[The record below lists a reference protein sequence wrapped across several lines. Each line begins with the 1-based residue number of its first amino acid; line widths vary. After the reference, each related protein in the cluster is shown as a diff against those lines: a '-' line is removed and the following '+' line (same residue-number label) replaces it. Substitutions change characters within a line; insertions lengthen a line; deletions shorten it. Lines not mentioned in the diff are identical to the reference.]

1 MAAVIGLR
9 GMARRDDFILS
20 TNKAGSGNF
29 DDIQYTK
36 GKTRYYLQLK
46 HTDNPDNTKLVH
58 SDLVPLLNQCFES
71 CCSIIQ
77 EPTFKELESA
87 EFIIYTNKQLGP
99 KLLEHNRRPRVIDVI
114 LKTCDT
120 GEVFN
125 FTPDWNKET
134 NVYTLVKNKVME
146 SKEFSSLSL
155 QERDFKLKMIGK
167 FLKKLI
173 MVTGQK
179 EHKEID
185 NVIIEEI
192 RNLDEGTVEHK
203 EYVTVEQEEYERELP
218 HFLTPLHLWW
228 RKKKEEKEPM
238 TPETLK
244 KWLQE
249 AKTKACASFVRSL
262 FDNCKQ
268 KIFRTGITF
277 SKREISRLHAELSNE
292 RAVHLRSDALSL
304 GSILLLDC
312 LKTSKCIFV
321 TFESLQSNTMLPL
334 HAWLGGD
341 WEWLIVFCDSTVQQ
355 SDISDTCIKIY
366 EIIKANHSTKRAII
380 LNACSVQQ
388 ISSFVTKE
396 HIFNFEQLSK
406 KTQDKLLDK
415 HIDFQGRKE
424 TMRSVLERH
433 DNVQHVLG
441 HELVTGLIN
450 DGTAV
455 NIGGTLQ
462 VNEGYYAPRELEM
475 YIKLHS
481 NVLQNLD
488 EVFAVSGTTRQDLLK
503 TVPPGTIVECV
514 WEGGDLRDFTEDM
527 SRRIFLLPDEGAK
540 KSFLAIGE
548 KLQGKTLHWIEFK
561 QEELLWK
568 MSQGGT
574 DSLLDYIDADKTGAD
589 KRILAEFMRRDN
601 REVNEDSI
609 LDLGVRTVLVVDEPG
624 MGKSSTT
631 RQVAWNTKLADPT
644 SWVLHVNWNDHT
656 GKLQDI
662 DAATFNF
669 DSLFEFLC
677 STAFPE
683 SKYPEINRKLL
694 KHALQYSGNVIVLMD
709 GFDEISPTHA
719 DKANAILSEL
729 MKTEVKRV
737 WVTSRPVEKERLERQ
752 LSVLSFSMKRLS
764 RASQKEMLRTLWE
777 YEADEKEKELNDFL
791 GNVNQSVHDNN
802 FTGCPLYI
810 TMIATVCKRDKE
822 TLLTSE
828 SLWPDIDIVHLYEA
842 FFDEKLHIY
851 LTEKEKPDIT
861 KPSVLGSHKYKK
873 QKLLEDFEKCALVAI
888 LPPDILKSLHDNEI
902 EDEIQPFLEAVQA
915 GEDKTG
921 IVMNVVNGKPQFVHR
936 TFAEFFT
943 ARWFSR
949 KFKFNRSVLEDILFD
964 RGYRFMRDMFDRMLA
979 KGCPLHCAVLG
990 KNVINFRKLLE
1001 EGNKVNAVDK
1011 GGRTV
1016 LHIDTDNITR
1026 YFTIHCT
1033 SKDGGSL
1040 DKTDSVLQWTPLQ
1053 YAIKYGDWH
1062 NVESLLQNSVDR
1074 SGLDMIKPRAQDR
1087 DYIDP
1092 IIIQAATF
1100 GQVLLLEFL
1109 CGIGVNIHQASYG
1122 GFRSPLHAAVYRQQ
1136 LPAISLLIKHEADCN
1151 TPYSDGQTLL
1161 FLAASS
1167 GSLDVVRALVE
1178 EGGAA
1183 LDIIDVHGNTVLDI
1197 AKKSECY
1204 RYDPLDKPKIVQY
1217 LEEKVRKNHE
1227 DTSEK

>member
-1 MAAVIGLR
+1 
-9 GMARRDDFILS
+9 MARGDDFELS
-20 TNKAGSGNF
+20 TNISDSGNF
-29 DDIQYTK
+29 DDLVYTRS
-36 GKTRYYLQLK
+36 KTRYYLQLK
-46 HTDNPDNTKLVH
+46 HTDNPNTTFLQPKDLAKLLH
-58 SDLVPLLNQCFES
+58 KCFES
-71 CCSIIQ
+71 YCSIIQ
-77 EPTFKELESA
+77 DPTFKEIESA

-99 KLLEHNRRPRVIDVI
+99 KLFPHKRQPRLIDVI

-120 GEVFN
+120 GEIFN
-125 FTPDWNKET
+125 FTPDENEEID
-134 NVYTLVKNKVME
+134 VYTLVKNNVTE
-146 SKEFSSLSL
+146 NTEFKKLSR
-155 QERDFKLKMIGK
+155 QEQGFKLKMIDK
-167 FLKKLI
+167 FLETLI

-277 SKREISRLHAELSNE
+277 SKREISRLHAEVSNKH
-292 RAVHLRSDALSL
+292 AVHLRSDALNL
-304 GSILLLDC
+304 CSILLLDC

-334 HAWLGGD
+334 HVWLGGD

-366 EIIKANHSTKRAII
+366 EIIKPDHSTKRAII
-380 LNACSVQQ
+380 LTACSVQP
-388 ISSFVTKE
+388 ISNFVTKE

-406 KTQDKLLDK
+406 ETQDKLLDK
-415 HIDFQGRKE
+415 HTDFQGCKKV
-424 TMRSVLERH
+424 TMRNVLERH
-433 DNVQHVLG
+433 DNVRHVLG

-450 DGTAV
+450 DGSAV

-462 VNEGYYAPRELEM
+462 VNKGYYAPRELEM

-481 NVLQNLD
+481 NVLQNSD
-488 EVFAVSGTTRQDLLK
+488 DVFAVSGKTREDLLK
-503 TVPPGTIVECV
+503 TVPPGKIVECV
-514 WEGGDLRDFTEDM
+514 WEEGDLRDCTEDM
-527 SRRIFLLPDEGAK
+527 SRRIFLLPDEGTK
-540 KSFLAIGE
+540 NSFLAIGE
-548 KLQGKTLHWIEFK
+548 KLQGKTLHWVEFK
-561 QEELLWK
+561 NGDLLWK
-568 MSQGGT
+568 MSQGDT
-574 DSLLDYIDADKTGAD
+574 DSLLNYIDAEKTGAD
-589 KRILAEFMRRDN
+589 KRILAEFMSRGN
-601 REVNEDSI
+601 REVNEDLI

-656 GKLQDI
+656 GKLQDV

-683 SKYPEINRKLL
+683 SKYPEISRKLL

-719 DKANAILSEL
+719 EKANAILTEL
-729 MKTEVKRV
+729 MTTEVKRV
-737 WVTSRPVEKERLERQ
+737 WVTSRPVEKERLESQ

-764 RASQKEMLRTLWE
+764 RTSQIEMLRTLWN
-777 YEADEKEKELNDFL
+777 YEADEKEEELNDFL
-791 GNVNQSVHDNN
+791 RSVNQSVHDNN

-810 TMIATVCKRDKE
+810 TMIATVYERDKE
-822 TLLTSE
+822 TSLKSE
-828 SLWPDIDIVHLYEA
+828 GLWPDIDIVHLYEA
-842 FFDEKLHIY
+842 FFDKKLHIY
-851 LTEKEKPDIT
+851 LTEKEKTDIT

-888 LPPDILKSLHDNEI
+888 LPSDILNSLHDNEI
-902 EDEIQPFLEAVQA
+902 EEEIQPFLEAVQA

-949 KFKFNRSVLEDILFD
+949 KFKSNRSVLEDILFD

-979 KGCPLHCAVLG
+979 KDCPLHCAVLG
-990 KNVINFRKLLE
+990 KNVINFKKLLG
-1001 EGNKVNAVDK
+1001 EGNKVNAEDK

-1062 NVESLLQNSVDR
+1062 TVESLLQSSVDR
-1074 SGLDMIKPRAQDR
+1074 SGLEMIRPRAQDR

-1122 GFRSPLHAAVYRQQ
+1122 GFRSPLHAAVYREQ
-1136 LPAISLLIKHEADCN
+1136 LPAIRLLIEHEADCN
-1151 TPYSDGQTLL
+1151 TRYSDRQTLL
-1161 FLAASS
+1161 FHAAAR

-1178 EGGAA
+1178 EGRAS
-1183 LDIIDVHGNTVLDI
+1183 LDIRDVHGNTALDI
-1197 AKKSECY
+1197 AKKSEWY
-1204 RYDPLDKPKIVQY
+1204 RYDPLEKPKIVQY

-1227 DTSEK
+1227 DTSKI

>member
-9 GMARRDDFILS
+9 GLARGDDFKLS
-20 TNKAGSGNF
+20 TNKADSGNF
-29 DDIQYTK
+29 DDLVYTR

-46 HTDNPDNTKLVH
+46 HTDNPDITNLVP
-58 SDLVPLLNQCFES
+58 SDLVPLLLQCFES
-71 CCSIIQ
+71 YFTIIQ
-77 EPTFKELESA
+77 EDTFKELESA

-99 KLLEHNRRPRVIDVI
+99 KLFPHKRQPRLIDVI
-114 LKTCDT
+114 FKTCDT
-120 GEVFN
+120 GEIFN
-125 FTPDWNKET
+125 FTPDENEEID
-134 NVYTLVKNKVME
+134 VYTLVKNKVTE
-146 SKEFSSLSL
+146 NTEFDKLSP
-155 QERDFKLKMIGK
+155 QEQDFKLKMIGK
-167 FLKKLI
+167 FLEKLI

-185 NVIIEEI
+185 IVIIEEI
-192 RNLDEGTVEHK
+192 RNLDEGTVK
-203 EYVTVEQEEYERELP
+203 QEYVTVEQEEYERELP
-218 HFLTPLHLWW
+218 HFLTPLHFWW

-249 AKTKACASFVRSL
+249 AKTKACTSFIRSL

-277 SKREISRLHAELSNE
+277 SNSEISQLLAELSKK
-292 RAVHLRSDALSL
+292 RAIHLKSDALNLS
-304 GSILLLDC
+304 SILLLDC
-312 LKTSKCIFV
+312 LKASKCIFV

-355 SDISDTCIKIY
+355 SDISDTCIKIF
-366 EIIKANHSTKRAII
+366 EIIKASHSTKRAII
-380 LNACSVQQ
+380 LTACSVQPL
-388 ISSFVTKE
+388 SNFVPKE

-406 KTQDKLLDK
+406 ETQDKLLDK
-415 HIDFQGRKE
+415 HIDFQGCKV

-441 HELVTGLIN
+441 HELVTGLITDRN
-450 DGTAV
+450 AV
-455 NIGGTLQ
+455 NIGGRLQ
-462 VNEGYYAPRELEM
+462 VNEGYYAARELEM
-475 YIKLHS
+475 YIKLHL
-481 NVLQNLD
+481 NVLQNSKD
-488 EVFAVSGTTRQDLLK
+488 VFAVSGTTRQNLLK
-503 TVPPGTIVECV
+503 TVPSGKIVECV
-514 WEGGDLRDFTEDM
+514 WEEGADLRDFTEDT
-527 SRRIFLLPDEGAK
+527 SSRIFLLPDEGAK
-540 KSFLAIGE
+540 NSFIAIGE
-548 KLQGKTLHWIEFK
+548 KLQGKTLHWVEFK
-561 QEELLWK
+561 NEDLLWK

-574 DSLLDYIDADKTGAD
+574 DSLLDYIDTEKTGAD
-589 KRILAEFMRRDN
+589 QRILAEFMNRGN

-631 RQVAWNTKLADPT
+631 RQVAWNTKLANNT

-662 DAATFNF
+662 DAAKFNF

-677 STAFPE
+677 STAFPN
-683 SKYPEINRKLL
+683 SKYPDINRKLL

-719 DKANAILSEL
+719 DKADAILSKL

-752 LSVLSFSMKRLS
+752 LSVLSFSMKSLS
-764 RASQKEMLRTLWE
+764 QASQKEMLRKLWK
-777 YEADEKEKELNDFL
+777 YEADEKEEELNDFL
-791 GNVNQSVHDNN
+791 RSVNQSVHDEN

-810 TMIATVCKRDKE
+810 TMIATVYERDKE
-822 TLLTSE
+822 TSLKSDG
-828 SLWPDIDIVHLYEA
+828 LWPDIDIVHLYEA
-842 FFDEKLHIY
+842 FFDKKLHIY

-861 KPSVLGSHKYKK
+861 KPSVLGSHKYRK

-888 LPPDILKSLHDNEI
+888 LPSDILKSLHDNEI
-902 EDEIQPFLEAVQA
+902 EEEIQSFLEAVQA

-949 KFKFNRSVLEDILFD
+949 KFKLNRSVLEDILFD
-964 RGYRFMRDMFDRMLA
+964 RGYRFMRDVFDRMLA
-979 KGCPLHCAVLG
+979 KDCPLHCAVLG
-990 KNVINFRKLLE
+990 KNVINFRKLLA
-1001 EGNKVNAVDK
+1001 EGNNVDAVDK
-1011 GGRTV
+1011 GDRTV

-1040 DKTDSVLQWTPLQ
+1040 DKTDCVLQWTPLQ
-1053 YAIKYGDWH
+1053 YAIKEGDWH
-1062 NVESLLQNSVDR
+1062 TVESLLQSNVDR
-1074 SGLDMIKPRAQDR
+1074 SGLDMIRPRAQDR

-1122 GFRSPLHAAVYRQQ
+1122 GFRSPLHAAVYREQ
-1136 LPAISLLIKHEADCN
+1136 LPAIRLLIQHGADCN
-1151 TPYSDGQTLL
+1151 TQYSDGQTLL
-1161 FLAASS
+1161 FHAAAR
-1167 GSLDVVRALVE
+1167 GSLNVVRALVE
-1178 EGGAA
+1178 EGDAS
-1183 LDIIDVHGNTVLDI
+1183 LDIIDVHGNTALDI
-1197 AKKSECY
+1197 AKKSEWY
-1204 RYDPLDKPKIVQY
+1204 RYDPLEKPKIVQY
-1217 LEEKVRKNHE
+1217 LEEIVRKNHE
-1227 DTSEK
+1227 GT